1 MSTIINLIILLVF
14 TLYAI
19 TIFRPSFSNKLIFDL
34 PDKVGYS
41 YKMNAQMYFLTFI
54 VCTAPVFLGQFSLL
68 KYGVYFVILI
78 YLLVTK
84 RIKLKADLIVSSY
97 LIFYLWLIITCFY
110 ADITIDTFTLLI
122 KYLIPI
128 LSLWLGYSAIES
140 HYDLFYF
147 TKATVK
153 TCAIYGFLIGG
164 FSAVFM
170 PWLYYSP
177 FGNGIFLTYAGLADY
192 FTSLF
197 VVPLVW
203 YWITGKKIGL
213 WIAGWL
219 LLSTILESV
228 RTGLGGIALVSCFFA
243 FFRYKLK
250 SIPFIVVLVAGF
262 TASILFIPSIN
273 EKFFGTNAGRVNA
286 KDILV
291 GDGLQLNNIQT
302 SGREFMWNLCFQKY
316 YEENPVFGVGLGTVT
331 RFMKDRA
338 IRENTVALIHSD
350 YVQLLCDCGN
360 ISIILLVF
368 FSLCVIVKVFY
379 YTWVVHSNIWIVV
392 SGIMAISSLAGVAF
406 SMGFDNVVSH
416 SMTSLINP
424 FIFIGFFLKF
434 IDLAKD
440 GQLSQQ

>member
-1 MSTIINLIILLVF
+1 MSTIINLIILVVF

-19 TIFRPSFSNKLIFDL
+19 TIFRPSFANKRIFDL
-34 PDKVGYS
+34 PDKAGYS
-41 YKMNAQMYFLTFI
+41 YQMNAQMYFLTFI

-68 KYGVYFVILI
+68 KYGVYFTILI
-78 YLLVTK
+78 YLLATK
-84 RIKLKADLIVSSY
+84 KISLKIDLIVDCY
-97 LIFYLWLIITCFY
+97 LIFYSWLIITCFY
-110 ADITIDTFTLLI
+110 ADITVDTFTLLI

-147 TKATVK
+147 SKATVK
-153 TCAIYGFLIGG
+153 TCAIYGLIIGG

-170 PWLYYSP
+170 PWFYYSP

-203 YWITGKKIGL
+203 HWITGKRIGL
-213 WIAGWL
+213 WIATWM

-228 RTGLGGIALVSCFFA
+228 RTGLGGIAIVSCFFV

-250 SIPFIVVLVAGF
+250 SVPFIIVLVIGF
-262 TASILFIPSIN
+262 IASVLFIPSIN
-273 EKFFGTNAGRVNA
+273 EKFFGVNAGKVGA
-286 KDILV
+286 KAIIA
-291 GDGLQLNNIQT
+291 GDGLSLDNIQT
-302 SGREFMWNLCFQKY
+302 SGRQFMWDLCLQKY
-316 YEENPVFGVGLGTVT
+316 YEPNPVYGAGLGTVT

-338 IRENTVALIHSD
+338 IRENTIALLHSD
-350 YVQLLCDCGN
+350 YVQLLCDCGS
-360 ISIILLVF
+360 ISIILLAIF
-368 FSLCVIVKVFY
+368 FLCVVAKVFY
-379 YTWVVHSNIWIVV
+379 YTWITHANIWVV
-392 SGIMAISSLAGVAF
+392 ISGIMAISSLAGVAF

>member
-1 MSTIINLIILLVF
+1 MSTIINLIILVVF
-14 TLYAI
+14 TFYAI
-19 TIFRPSFSNKLIFDL
+19 TIFRPSFSNKRFFDL

-41 YKMNAQMYFLTFI
+41 YQMNAQMYFLTFI

-68 KYGVYFVILI
+68 KYGVYFAILI
-78 YLLVTK
+78 YLLATK
-84 RIKLKADLIVSSY
+84 KIRLKIDLIVSCY
-97 LIFYLWLIITCFY
+97 LIFYSWLIITCFY
-110 ADITIDTFTLLI
+110 VDITVDTFTLLI

-147 TKATVK
+147 SKATVK
-153 TCAIYGFLIGG
+153 TCAIYAFIIGG

-203 YWITGKKIGL
+203 YWITGKRIGL
-213 WIAGWL
+213 WIAAWL
-219 LLSTILESV
+219 LLSAILESV

-250 SIPFIVVLVAGF
+250 SVPFIIVLAAGF
-262 TASILFIPSIN
+262 IASILFIPSIN
-273 EKFFGTNAGRVNA
+273 EKFFGTNAGKVGA
-286 KDILV
+286 QAIIA
-291 GDGLQLNNIQT
+291 GDGLRLDNIQT
-302 SGREFMWNLCFQKY
+302 SGRNYLWNLCLKKY
-316 YEENPVFGVGLGTVT
+316 HDPDPIFGSGLGTVT
-331 RFMKDRA
+331 HFLKERA
-338 IRENTVALIHSD
+338 IRENTIALLHSD

-360 ISIILLVF
+360 VSIILLAF
-368 FSLCVIVKVFY
+368 FFLCVTIKVFY
-379 YTWVVHSNIWIVV
+379 YTWVTHANIWIVI

-424 FIFIGFFLKF
+424 FIFTGFFLKF